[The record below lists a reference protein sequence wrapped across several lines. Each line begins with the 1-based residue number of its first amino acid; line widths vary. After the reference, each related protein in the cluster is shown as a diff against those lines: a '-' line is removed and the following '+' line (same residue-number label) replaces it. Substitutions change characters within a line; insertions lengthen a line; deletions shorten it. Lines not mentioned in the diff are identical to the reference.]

1 MKNKED
7 EQRRLVMEKN
17 RRRREEETNDLRA
30 VLSSASGRR
39 FVWRL
44 LERGGVF
51 RSSFNA
57 ESDSYTAFNEGRR
70 NLGLLVLNDILEA
83 DPDAFTLMQ
92 RESAEAAAFAER
104 QRRVEKENNRPSYGF
119 GTASVAKILLGQ

>member
-1 MKNKED
+1 MKNNEEYRKEIA
-7 EQRRLVMEKN
+7 EKN
-17 RRRREEETNDLRA
+17 RQRREEEINDLRA
-30 VLSSASGRR
+30 VLSSVSGRR
-39 FVWRL
+39 FIWRL

-83 DPDAFTLMQ
+83 DLDAFTLMQ
-92 RESAEAAAFAER
+92 RESVEAAALAER
-104 QRRVEKENNRPSYGF
+104 QHIVEKKNKRPSYGF
-119 GTASVAKILLGQ
+119 GTASGAKALLGQ

>member
-1 MKNKED
+1 MKTCE
-7 EQRRLVMEKN
+7 EQKRQVMERN
-17 RRRREEETNDLRA
+17 RQRREEEINDLRA
-30 VLSSASGRR
+30 VLSSVSGRR
-39 FVWRL
+39 FIWRL

-70 NLGLLVLNDILEA
+70 NLGLLVLNDILET

-92 RESAEAAAFAER
+92 RESVEAAAFAER

>member
-1 MKNKED
+1 MKTCE
-7 EQRRLVMEKN
+7 EQKRQVIERN
-17 RRRREEETNDLRA
+17 RQRREEEINDLRA

-44 LERGGVF
+44 LERSGVF

-57 ESDSYTAFNEGRR
+57 VSDSYTAFNEGRR
-70 NLGLLVLNDILEA
+70 NLGLRVLNDILEA

>member
-1 MKNKED
+1 MKNNEEYRKEIA
-7 EQRRLVMEKN
+7 EKN
-17 RRRREEETNDLRA
+17 RQRREEEINDLRA
-30 VLSSASGRR
+30 VLSSVSGRR
-39 FVWRL
+39 FIWRL

-83 DPDAFTLMQ
+83 DLDAFTLMQ
-92 RESAEAAAFAER
+92 EEAKVQADL
-104 QRRVEKENNRPSYGF
+104 
-119 GTASVAKILLGQ
+119 AKQDIS

>member
-1 MKNKED
+1 MKTCE
-7 EQRRLVMEKN
+7 EQKRQVMERN
-17 RRRREEETNDLRA
+17 RQRREEETNDLRA
-30 VLSSASGRR
+30 VLSSVSGRR
-39 FVWRL
+39 FIWRL

-83 DPDAFTLMQ
+83 DLDAFTLMQ
-92 RESAEAAAFAER
+92 RESVEAAALAER
-104 QRRVEKENNRPSYGF
+104 QHIVEKKNKRPSYGF
-119 GTASVAKILLGQ
+119 GTASGAKALLGQ

>member
-17 RRRREEETNDLRA
+17 RQRREEETNDLRA

-44 LERGGVF
+44 LERSGVF

-57 ESDSYTAFNEGRR
+57 VSDSYTAFNEGRR
-70 NLGLLVLNDILEA
+70 NLGLRVLNDILEA

-92 RESAEAAAFAER
+92 KEAKVQADLARREKS
-104 QRRVEKENNRPSYGF
+104 S
-119 GTASVAKILLGQ
+119 

>member
-17 RRRREEETNDLRA
+17 RQRREEETNDLRA

-44 LERGGVF
+44 LERSGVF

-57 ESDSYTAFNEGRR
+57 VSDSYTAFNEAPG
-70 NLGLLVLNDILEA
+70 LGLQVLD
-83 DPDAFTLMQ
+83 DMW
-92 RESAEAAAFAER
+92 
-104 QRRVEKENNRPSYGF
+104 RRIPTPLR
-119 GTASVAKILLGQ
+119 

>member
-1 MKNKED
+1 MKNNEEYRKEIA
-7 EQRRLVMEKN
+7 EKN
-17 RRRREEETNDLRA
+17 RQRREEEINDLRA
-30 VLSSASGRR
+30 VLSSVSGRR
-39 FVWRL
+39 FIWRL

-83 DPDAFTLMQ
+83 DLDAFTLMQ
-92 RESAEAAAFAER
+92 EEAKVQADLAK
-104 QRRVEKENNRPSYGF
+104 QEKS
-119 GTASVAKILLGQ
+119 

>member
-1 MKNKED
+1 MKGNEVYRKEIA
-7 EQRRLVMEKN
+7 EKN
-17 RRRREEETNDLRA
+17 RQRREEETGDLRA
-30 VLSSASGRR
+30 VLSSVSGRR
-39 FVWRL
+39 FIWRL
-44 LERGGVF
+44 LECGGVF

-92 RESAEAAAFAER
+92 RESVEAAVLAE
-104 QRRVEKENNRPSYGF
+104 QRRKAEKENKRPSYGF
-119 GTASVAKILLGQ
+119 GTASAKALLGQ

>member
-1 MKNKED
+1 MKNNEEYTKEIA
-7 EQRRLVMEKN
+7 EKN
-17 RRRREEETNDLRA
+17 RQRREEEINDLRA
-30 VLSSASGRR
+30 VLSSVSGRR
-39 FVWRL
+39 FIWRL

-83 DPDAFTLMQ
+83 DLDAFTLMQ
-92 RESAEAAAFAER
+92 EEAKVQADLAK
-104 QRRVEKENNRPSYGF
+104 QEKS
-119 GTASVAKILLGQ
+119 

>member
-1 MKNKED
+1 MKDNEAYRKEIA
-7 EQRRLVMEKN
+7 EKN
-17 RRRREEETNDLRA
+17 RQRREEETNDLRA
-30 VLSSASGRR
+30 VLSSVSGRR
-39 FVWRL
+39 FIWRL
-44 LERGGVF
+44 LECGGVF

-92 RESAEAAAFAER
+92 KEAKVRADL
-104 QRRVEKENNRPSYGF
+104 
-119 GTASVAKILLGQ
+119 AKQDRLQSTRSE